1 MQSGSTQ
8 CSIKAFLMDVE
19 LPVPERSRREEREIL
34 GAATI
39 IANLQPYSTRI
50 REHSDDPVE
59 QNDLVLGS
67 SGKIHLPH
75 LESS

>member
-1 MQSGSTQ
+1 
-8 CSIKAFLMDVE
+8 MDVE
-19 LPVPERSRREEREIL
+19 LPVPEKRRREEREIL
-34 GAATI
+34 GTATI
-39 IANLQPYSTRI
+39 IANLQPYQYSTRI